1 MCCLLL
7 FRLHASVSYI
17 RLPIGFILNHHKCLH
32 SASGVWLIYGAPFV
46 LLTIFIILLQQSFP
60 APKVSNEV
68 PAQGCCDCPQRFD
81 GITIDLEL
89 DWKFDDILSELNSL
103 QIKLYLSAPKFAKTG
118 PRDFSNRSCKPF
130 TMRVSVDENDD
141 DTESEVEEYGSLSD
155 GESTFENQCS
165 YLTDKEGIVGTAL
178 HELSHENHLQ
188 VKCFD

>member
-1 MCCLLL
+1 MELPL
-7 FRLHASVSYI
+7 FSSPSSSSSSNKVFLHLRS
-17 RLPIGFILNHHKCLH
+17 PTKFLH
-32 SASGVWLIYGAPFV
+32 
-46 LLTIFIILLQQSFP
+46 
-60 APKVSNEV
+60 
-68 PAQGCCDCPQRFD
+68 
-81 GITIDLEL
+81 
-89 DWKFDDILSELNSL
+89 
-103 QIKLYLSAPKFAKTG
+103 
-118 PRDFSNRSCKPF
+118 RDFSNRSCKPF